1 MATATT
7 SKPDSKT
14 DDKPD
19 SKPASKPKPSK
30 SKASATKPAGDPPAR
45 KEALKVR
52 EALTQKR
59 ESYDEPIV
67 NSVSPLSM
75 RDTTSE
81 VETVGDKKPNVEVT
95 TTGSGVILSVGSA
108 TIELD
113 REGVFA
119 AQNALNRAAA
129 GL

>member
-14 DDKPD
+14 DGKPAA
-19 SKPASKPKPSK
+19 KASKPKPSE